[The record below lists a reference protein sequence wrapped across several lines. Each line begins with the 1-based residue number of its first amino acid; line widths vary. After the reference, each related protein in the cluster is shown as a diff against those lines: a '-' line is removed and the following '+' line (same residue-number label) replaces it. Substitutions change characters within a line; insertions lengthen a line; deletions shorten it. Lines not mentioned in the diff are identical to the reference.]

1 MPHRFLV
8 WTVRPLLVVVAKLRT
23 NKEKDKKAL
32 GPEIG
37 NSHVDSLHFRLYA
50 PFFIYYLYVYRGD
63 SLTLGNRYLTR
74 FVGVAN
80 DFSRREALKCLTTL
94 WEGFGREMPT

>member
-32 GPEIG
+32 GLEIG

-63 SLTLGNRYLTR
+63 SLTLGIDILLGLLAWRTIFL
-74 FVGVAN
+74 GE
-80 DFSRREALKCLTTL
+80 RR
-94 WEGFGREMPT
+94 